1 MKVLN
6 DIFKDIN
13 EKEFFENQFKEIHW
27 NKNILFINP
36 QLNGRHLYKY
46 LLPYL
51 FMYEY
56 NAWATAITGIDR
68 YKPYKEYE
76 PIKIPLNSFQI
87 LWADYVVFPF
97 TFDDLTESYKNLRK
111 INPSINIVFNVDFN
125 YYELSKNHSL
135 YKDFQNRNATENI
148 EKNIFYSD
156 LTLTTNTKL
165 TEVILDK
172 FKELSESKFKDEKS
186 YVSIGTLPLLIDTEI
201 IMENIETKIQQLTL
215 EEQKPLR
222 VGIIATNYTW
232 EDLTSYKEQFNKVQK
247 ELGDKVKF
255 FVFGFDGIDYQTGK
269 SCFPEGFVFE
279 HIKPST
285 IVHYFK
291 QLRNLQLDL
300 LFIPLRKNTF
310 NETSENYNK
319 FLEAGL
325 FNVPTMVY
333 DIFPYNQI
341 IKNGDNGVL
350 LSKKD
355 DFIER
360 LKFFTENKNELK
372 RMGKS
377 VNEFIYQNFNINEQS
392 IAFIDDIYTLNYE
405 SEEEQEEEEQ

>member
-1 MKVLN
+1 
-6 DIFKDIN
+6 
-13 EKEFFENQFKEIHW
+13 
-27 NKNILFINP
+27 
-36 QLNGRHLYKY
+36 
-46 LLPYL
+46 
-51 FMYEY
+51 MYEH

-68 YKPYKEYE
+68 YKPFKEYE
-76 PIKIPLNSFQI
+76 PIKIPLNSLQI

-135 YKDFQNRNATENI
+135 YKDFQSRNATENI

-165 TEVILDK
+165 TEVILEKLKD
-172 FKELSESKFKDEKS
+172 LSESKFKDEES
-186 YVSIGTLPLLIDTEI
+186 YVSIGTLPLLLDTEI
-201 IMENIETKIQQLTL
+201 ILENIETTIPPLTL
-215 EEQKPLR
+215 EEQNHLR
-222 VGIIATNYTW
+222 VGIVATNYTW
-232 EDLTSYKEQFNKVQK
+232 EDLASYKEQFNKIQN

-269 SCFPEGFVFE
+269 SCFPEGFKFE

-285 IVHYFK
+285 IVHYYK

-333 DIFPYNQI
+333 DIFPYNQV

-355 DFIER
+355 DLIER
-360 LKFFTENKNELK
+360 LKFFSENKPELK
-372 RMGKS
+372 RMGNS
-377 VNEFIYQNFNINEQS
+377 VNSFVIKNFNLTEQNVA
-392 IAFIDDIYTLNYE
+392 IIDDIYTLNYE
-405 SEEEQEEEEQ
+405 NEEDND

>member
-1 MKVLN
+1 MKTLN
-6 DIFKDIN
+6 DIFKDIT

-27 NKNILFINP
+27 NKNVLFINP
-36 QLNGRHLYKY
+36 QLNGRHFYKY

-68 YKPYKEYE
+68 YKPFKEYE
-76 PIKIPLNSFQI
+76 PIKIPLNSLQI
-87 LWADYVVFPF
+87 LWADYIVFPF
-97 TFDDLTESYKNLRK
+97 TFDDLTESYSNLRK
-111 INPSINIVFNVDFN
+111 INPSINIVYNVDFN
-125 YYELSKNHSL
+125 YYELSKNHSV
-135 YKDFQNRNATENI
+135 YNDFQNRTATENI

-156 LTLTTNTKL
+156 LTLTTNPKL
-165 TEVILDK
+165 TEVILEKLKD
-172 FKELSESKFKDEKS
+172 LSESKFKDEES

-201 IMENIETKIQQLTL
+201 IMENIENTTPQLTL
-215 EEQKPLR
+215 EEQNSLR

-232 EDLTSYKEQFNKVQK
+232 EDLASYKEQFKKIQN

-255 FVFGFDGIDYQTGK
+255 IVFGFDGIDYQTSK
-269 SCFPEGFVFE
+269 SCFPEGFIFE

-291 QLRNLQLDL
+291 QLRNLQLDV

-360 LKFFTENKNELK
+360 LKFFSENKAELN
-372 RMGKS
+372 RIGKS
-377 VNEFIYQNFNINEQS
+377 ANKFILDNFTLTEQS
-392 IAFIDDIYTLNYE
+392 VEIIDDIFTLNYE
-405 SEEEQEEEEQ
+405 LEEESESE

>member
-6 DIFKDIN
+6 DIFKDIT

-27 NKNILFINP
+27 NKNVLFINP
-36 QLNGRHLYKY
+36 QLNGRHFYKY

-76 PIKIPLNSFQI
+76 PIKIPLNSLQI

-111 INPSINIVFNVDFN
+111 INPSINIVFNIDFN
-125 YYELSKNHSL
+125 YYELSKQHSL

-156 LTLTTNTKL
+156 LALTTNTKL
-165 TEVILDK
+165 TEVVLDK
-172 FKELSESKFKDEKS
+172 LKELSESKFKDEES

-201 IMENIETKIQQLTL
+201 IMENIETTIPNLAL
-215 EEQKPLR
+215 EEQNSLR

-232 EDLTSYKEQFNKVQK
+232 EDLASYKEQFSKIQK

-255 FVFGFDGIDYQTGK
+255 FVYGFDGINHETNK
-269 SCFPEGFVFE
+269 SCFPEGFKFE

-285 IVHYFK
+285 IVHYYK
-291 QLRNLQLDL
+291 QIRKLQLDV

-355 DFIER
+355 DLIER
-360 LKFFTENKNELK
+360 LKFFSENKTELK
-372 RMGKS
+372 RMGAS
-377 VNEFIYQNFNINEQS
+377 VNKFVIDNFSLTEQS
-392 IAFIDDIYTLNYE
+392 VEIIDEIYTLNYE
-405 SEEEQEEEEQ
+405 LEEESE